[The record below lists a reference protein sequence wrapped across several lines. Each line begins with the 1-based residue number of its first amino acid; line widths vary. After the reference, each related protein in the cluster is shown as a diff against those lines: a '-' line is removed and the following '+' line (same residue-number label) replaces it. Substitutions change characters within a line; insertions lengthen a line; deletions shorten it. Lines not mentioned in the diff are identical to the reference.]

1 MSDKIHYCD
10 VCGIS
15 SEEKRVN
22 FIKNANM
29 YLCRKHREQFMK
41 FGEFKDSNKRGV
53 FDPNE
58 VRILKDYAEIDTY
71 DSFGGVFK
79 TYKIDLDDIVAK
91 NQAKMKKKREKM
103 GISDETMRRAGT
115 VNTRNI
121 NNSMSEKKKE
131 EKLKEAEEKKRN
143 VKPTSMAAK
152 ANMVRDFNEGNK
164 K

>member
-1 MSDKIHYCD
+1 
-10 VCGIS
+10 
-15 SEEKRVN
+15 
-22 FIKNANM
+22 
-29 YLCRKHREQFMK
+29 
-41 FGEFKDSNKRGV
+41 
-53 FDPNE
+53 
-58 VRILKDYAEIDTY
+58 
-71 DSFGGVFK
+71 
-79 TYKIDLDDIVAK
+79 
-91 NQAKMKKKREKM
+91 MKKKREKM